1 MSRIRLYLDED
12 AMRRSLVFGLKAR
25 TVDVLTA
32 LDAEMVNR
40 EDEAHLMAAT
50 SSERVVYTYNA
61 ADFCRLHQRWAAEGR
76 SHTGIIIGAQ
86 QRYRSGEELRRL
98 LRIVSSV
105 TAEQMRGRLEFLSS
119 WL

>member
-12 AMRRSLVFGLKAR
+12 AMRKSLAFGLRAR

-40 EDEAHLMAAT
+40 EDKAHLMVASGSGRA
-50 SSERVVYTYNA
+50 VYTYNA
-61 ADFCRLHQRWAAEGR
+61 ADFCLLHQRWIAGGR

-86 QRYRSGEELRRL
+86 QRYRAD
-98 LRIVSSV
+98 VN
-105 TAEQMRGRLEFLSS
+105 AEPGSQ
-119 WL
+119 